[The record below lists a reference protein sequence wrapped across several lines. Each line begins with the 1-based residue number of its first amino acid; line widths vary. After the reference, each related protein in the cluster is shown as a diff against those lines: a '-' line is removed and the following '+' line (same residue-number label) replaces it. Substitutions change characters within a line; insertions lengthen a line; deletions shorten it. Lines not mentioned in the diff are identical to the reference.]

1 MVICAVK
8 CFRSAFNDCRSM
20 YATLLFAQLLFKF
33 DLIGY
38 REPFLLN
45 FAILRLAHSRL
56 DELILKMQFATTYLA
71 PWQFSW
77 GSAFHAFAQPFSAP
91 HSGLLFF
98 QMIVAALIS
107 APLQPFLGSV
117 IFIISYVRPIRF
129 WEKEYNTRRL
139 DSGNSRLQAQL
150 ESGGSD
156 DDNLNSVFYE
166 HLSRRLQS
174 KLCGDVALGRWGN
187 VEQGDCFVLASDK
200 LNALLH
206 VVALGN
212 GVLTFQLRG
221 LEFRGTYCQQ
231 REVEAI
237 NEWVNQDTGCCCY
250 KPGHLPG
257 LLSLNA
263 AFNQRWLSWQVVRSK
278 YVFEAYS
285 ISDYA
290 AMPMVHQYDMRKAL
304 LSYYVRCVCYYAV
317 GSHRLNRWLRDARI
331 RSHLIQ
337 NAGLTAVDLDA
348 AFSSTVHEDYDLR
361 AGGISRRVF
370 ASVYGKWITHCLR
383 NRHHRSSALNDQ
395 VLSSAPATSIGSAS
409 LGSASI
415 GAMSC
420 DRYAASTTTN
430 GTANA
435 STSVAALSSE
445 PDELLVSLCFALSLV
460 ARRSLNAASN
470 CSAAGSVEQLLH
482 GIHALFKGDFRLGA
496 PRDEW
501 VFADMHLLHK
511 VIAPAVRMAFKL
523 HQEHFRSTEDY
534 EDDHCLFLAIRNYE
548 RTLVIKHEA
557 DPKWRSAIL
566 KNVNSL
572 LTIRHVFDDGSDV
585 YKVIMLD
592 KRHVSFRLIK
602 VNRECVRGL
611 WAGQQ
616 QELVYLRNSNA
627 ERGSIQNARH
637 SLRNIINSSCDQP
650 IGYPNYVSPLLSSFA
665 ETNSQW
671 LKATGS
677 PLTFRWIVRSIRSI
691 FARLRRRCEQACTSR
706 TFHVHPSIPMERVC
720 TTGNNSNSATGTLGA
735 PNVASNGSRLNI
747 QSSLASRRSR
757 STITVPST
765 EGKVRTSRV

>member
-8 CFRSAFNDCRSM
+8 CVRSAFNDCHSM
-20 YATLLFAQLLFKF
+20 YATLLFSQLLFKF
-33 DLIGY
+33 DLNGFQ
-38 REPFLLN
+38 EPFLLN
-45 FAILRLAHSRL
+45 FALLRLAHSRL
-56 DELILKMQFATTYLA
+56 DELILKMQFVITYVA

-77 GSAFHAFAQPFSAP
+77 GSAFHAFAQPFSVP
-91 HSGLLFF
+91 HSGLLFV
-98 QMIVAALIS
+98 QMVLAALLS
-107 APLQPFLGSV
+107 APLQPFLGSA
-117 IFIISYVRPIRF
+117 IFVLSYVRPTRF
-129 WEKEYNTRRL
+129 WEKEYNTKRI

-156 DDNLNSVFYE
+156 DNNLNSVFYE
-166 HLSRRLQS
+166 HLSRRLQAN
-174 KLCGDVALGRWGN
+174 LCGDVALGRWGN

-237 NEWVNQDTGCCCY
+237 NEWVNQDGGCCCY

-263 AFNQRWLSWQVVRSK
+263 AFNQRWLAWQVVRSK
-278 YVFEAYS
+278 YVFQAYS
-285 ISDYA
+285 ISDYM

-304 LSYYVRCVCYYAV
+304 LSYYVRCVCYYAI
-317 GSHRLNRWLRDARI
+317 GSRRLNRWLRDPRI
-331 RSHLIQ
+331 RAHLQ
-337 NAGLTAVDLDA
+337 QYAGSNAIDLDA

-361 AGGISRRVF
+361 AGGISRRSF
-370 ASVYGKWITHCLR
+370 ANVYGRWISHCAR
-383 NRHHRSSALNDQ
+383 NRPQRSTLNDCAI
-395 VLSSAPATSIGSAS
+395 STAPATSVGSAS

-415 GAMSC
+415 GAVSC
-420 DRYAASTTTN
+420 DRFAASAT
-430 GTANA
+430 
-435 STSVAALSSE
+435 E
-445 PDELLVSLCFALSLV
+445 QDDLLVSLCFALSLV

-470 CSAAGSVEQLLH
+470 CSATGSVEQMLH
-482 GIHALFKGDFRLGA
+482 GLHALFKGDFRLGA

-501 VFADMHLLHK
+501 VFVDMHLLHK
-511 VIAPAVRMAFKL
+511 VIAPAVRMSFKL
-523 HQEHFRSTEDY
+523 HQDHFSSTEEY
-534 EDDHCLFLAIRNYE
+534 EDEHCLFLAIRNYE

-557 DPKWRSAIL
+557 DPRWRNAIL
-566 KNVNSL
+566 TNVNNL
-572 LTIRHVFDDGSDV
+572 LTLRHVFDDGSDQ

-592 KRHVSFRLIK
+592 KRHLSFRLIK

-616 QELVYLRNSNA
+616 QELVYLRNCNS
-627 ERGSIQNARH
+627 ERGSIQNARQ

-650 IGYPNYVSPLLSSFA
+650 IGYPIYVSPLLSSFA
-665 ETNSQW
+665 ETNAQW

-677 PLTFRWIVRSIRSI
+677 PLTFRLIVSSIRSV

-706 TFHVHPSIPMERVC
+706 TLHVHPPILMERVC
-720 TTGNNSNSATGTLGA
+720 VTGVGSSVGLPSASG
-735 PNVASNGSRLNI
+735 LNL

-765 EGKVRTSRV
+765 EGKLSFVRKQIWIPKSGHFVTG